1 MKAVSPRPL
10 KEYQASLAIDE
21 RLTAAHPN
29 DAIAEYN
36 KTFAY
41 GDIGVIYNMQG
52 NVSKAAEYQRKA
64 LAIRE
69 AQAAADPG
77 NVRARQG
84 IAHTLSNLAFNLRD
98 LGDLRGALDARL
110 KA

>member
-1 MKAVSPRPL
+1 MAISPARWRISAVRLISCKKWPKPTRQIPRLSAQLSFAHKRVGALLLHENRFAEAL

-41 GDIGVIYNMQG
+41 GDMGVIYG
-52 NVSKAAEYQRKA
+52 CKAISPR
-64 LAIRE
+64 R
-69 AQAAADPG
+69 
-77 NVRARQG
+77 
-84 IAHTLSNLAFNLRD
+84 LSISA
-98 LGDLRGALDARL
+98 
-110 KA
+110 KP